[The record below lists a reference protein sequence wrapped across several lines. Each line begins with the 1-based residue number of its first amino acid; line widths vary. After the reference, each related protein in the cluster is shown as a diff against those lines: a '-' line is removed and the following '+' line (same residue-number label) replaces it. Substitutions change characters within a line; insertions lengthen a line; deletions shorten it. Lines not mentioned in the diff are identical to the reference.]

1 MTMKHNTDRISIQVG
16 LSGYSFK
23 IEADGQERS
32 SGWMS
37 ADKIFTTSE
46 FQKKYSEVEISVF
59 TPKCTLVPAQFHSP
73 EVSAGLLADVVR
85 LDEGDTVSYVE
96 LPDLGSVLVYSNII
110 GETLSKVIS
119 ETVMT
124 VDGMKTPPLPE
135 IYYMLKS
142 LSDLEEYNKIVASY
156 VDGVLYLVIAQG
168 RTLLLCNTYKA
179 PDFTTAE
186 YFIFLAMKKLQL
198 NPEMSTITFRTPL
211 DEEEEMSL
219 YRYFKNVD
227 II

>member
-1 MTMKHNTDRISIQVG
+1 M
-16 LSGYSFK
+16 SGYSFK
-23 IEADGQERS
+23 IEADGKEHS

-37 ADKIFTTSE
+37 ADRIFTTLE
-46 FQKKYSEVEISVF
+46 FQKRYSEVEISVF

-73 EVSAGLLADVVR
+73 EISAKLLSEVVR
-85 LDEGDTVSYVE
+85 LDADDTVAHVDIPE
-96 LPDLGSVLVYSNII
+96 LGSVLVYSNII

-124 VDGMKTPPLPE
+124 VHGQKTAPLPE
-135 IYYMLKS
+135 MYYMLKS

-156 VDGVLYLVIAQG
+156 VDGILYLVIAQG

-179 PDFTTAE
+179 LDFTTAE

-211 DEEEEMSL
+211 DEEEEISL